1 MKKNVFLYVVIAVLA
16 VALVGLGALNDRCL
30 LYTSPSPRDS

>member
-16 VALVGLGALNDRCL
+16 VALVGFGCTECPFTEQA
-30 LYTSPSPRDS
+30 

>member
-16 VALVGLGALNDRCL
+16 VGPGGFGCTECPFTEQA
-30 LYTSPSPRDS
+30 